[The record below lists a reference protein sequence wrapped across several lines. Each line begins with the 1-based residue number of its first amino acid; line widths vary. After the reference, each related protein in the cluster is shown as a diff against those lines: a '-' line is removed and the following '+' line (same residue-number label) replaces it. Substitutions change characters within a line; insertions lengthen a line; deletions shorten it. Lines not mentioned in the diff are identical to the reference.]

1 MNEIIE
7 IIEIVEIVEMV
18 EMRMTA
24 RGPRFYFA
32 LCVILQSTLQK
43 AVALWEVQTT
53 KRERYEGTLKVS
65 DNSDNSDNFSRPLLI
80 GEFGD

>member
-7 IIEIVEIVEMV
+7 IIEIVEIV

-43 AVALWEVQTT
+43 AVGGT
-53 KRERYEGTLKVS
+53 KVRSRKV
-65 DNSDNSDNFSRPLLI
+65 L
-80 GEFGD
+80 